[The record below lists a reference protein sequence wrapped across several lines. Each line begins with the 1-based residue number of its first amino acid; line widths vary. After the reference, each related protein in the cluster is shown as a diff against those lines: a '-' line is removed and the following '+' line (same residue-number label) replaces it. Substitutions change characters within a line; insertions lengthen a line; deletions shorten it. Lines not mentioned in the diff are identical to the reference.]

1 MDPVERGIRTLRI
14 EAEALARLPDRLG
27 DDFARAVELI
37 LGCKGRVV
45 VSGMGKSGLI
55 GQKIAATLTSVGT
68 PSFFL
73 HPAEGVHG
81 DLGMVTRD
89 DVVLALS
96 YSGETEEVL
105 RLLPVFARLGIP
117 VIAFA
122 GRKDSTLGREARVLL
137 DVGVKEEACPMNLT
151 PTASSTATLAMGDAL
166 AMAVLEAS
174 GFGGDD
180 FAQFHPGGSLG
191 RRLLRVRDIMVSG
204 EDIPRIGEFASL
216 NNVIREM
223 SIKGLGMTCVINDD
237 EKLVGVNTDG
247 DIRRALDLSNGNLQ
261 VDASGLMSL
270 SPKMIR
276 GDEMAEAAL
285 HLMEESAITS
295 LIVAGEEEEGKI
307 GGVIHLHH
315 ILRAG
320 VV

>member
-1 MDPVERGIRTLRI
+1 
-14 EAEALARLPDRLG
+14 
-27 DDFARAVELI
+27 
-37 LGCKGRVV
+37 
-45 VSGMGKSGLI
+45 
-55 GQKIAATLTSVGT
+55 
-68 PSFFL
+68 
-73 HPAEGVHG
+73 
-81 DLGMVTRD
+81 
-89 DVVLALS
+89 
-96 YSGETEEVL
+96 
-105 RLLPVFARLGIP
+105 
-117 VIAFA
+117 
-122 GRKDSTLGREARVLL
+122 
-137 DVGVKEEACPMNLT
+137 MNLT

-174 GFGGDD
+174 GFREDD

-204 EDIPRIGEFASL
+204 EDIPRIDEFASL

-237 EKLVGVNTDG
+237 GKLVGVITDG

-261 VDASGLMSL
+261 VDASGLMSP
-270 SPKMIR
+270 SPKTIR

-295 LIVAGEEEEGKI
+295 LIVAGEEEEAKI